1 MGRAQ
6 NRTAAFVFYV
16 GDRFFGVVTAIVP
29 GEQAAAY
36 RFTSALPVEV
46 LKLLAPAVNRRL

>member
-1 MGRAQ
+1 
-6 NRTAAFVFYV
+6 
-16 GDRFFGVVTAIVP
+16 VP